1 MILNG
6 VKYACDSCIR
16 GHRASSCNHSDR
28 KLNMVRRKG
37 RPPTQ
42 CHKCR
47 ELRRTRKAHVK
58 CLCAEM
64 KAGEY
69 NLPTIMSAPETP
81 NKIESLLNPCQCK
94 DDSYCTCCKPKF
106 SAFLSRAYSPRVV
119 EQTARSLSQSLRHP
133 SVSEPVTPV
142 GIVQRSNVAAVCPSG
157 PAAPCC
163 KTEPS
168 TRTGSLSKDY
178 SMGRMLSL
186 PMGRPMGQRPPHVQ
200 IPGPWT
206 GVPQRP
212 SGSIQLPPLPATA
225 RAPERTE
232 GLAEHMERPSCGCG
246 CDCSKRLDMLIQ
258 AIESRI
264 GLGRPLAP
272 AVRPTGSDRPI
283 GSDRPMRM
291 DRGDAEWAMRLLPPR
306 SHERPLAS
314 ARTLQPV
321 PSVRHR
327 TLSTGS
333 LTHSSLSAPQT
344 ARQPSFGQ
352 FPAPNMTR
360 ERSSSHSSTLS
371 TASTVRALPQTS
383 GPEQSVGRKRSG
395 FAEGIVP
402 PIVSSAWQQPSLP
415 SVSQGSTCC
424 APKVPAVTQGSNV
437 PAATQAP
444 NVSTTSQVPN
454 VPATS
459 QAPNVPATTQT
470 PNVSATSQ
478 ALKVSNV
485 PQITVSQDSKPD
497 PCKCPQTAQQAL
509 PGMTCCDTKQSTT
522 ACCNDKTSSCAC
534 CKKAGWVPGTASN
547 AHMDGDGALACSC
560 GCHKPFGECTDCI
573 KDNCESLLYKSIL

>member
-6 VKYACDSCIR
+6 VKYSCETCIR
-16 GHRASSCNHSDR
+16 GHRASNCGHFDR
-28 KLNMVRRKG
+28 KLNIVRRKG

-42 CHKCR
+42 CNKCR

-58 CLCAEM
+58 CLCSEM
-64 KAGEY
+64 KADEF
-69 NLPTIMSAPETP
+69 NMPTITSAPETP

-119 EQTARSLSQSLRHP
+119 EQTAQSLSQSLRHP
-133 SVSEPVTPV
+133 SVSEPATPA
-142 GIVQRSNVAAVCPSG
+142 GINQRSNVVCPSG

-163 KTEPS
+163 KTEPA

-186 PMGRPMGQRPPHVQ
+186 PIGPMRQRPPHGQ

-206 GVPQRP
+206 AVPQRP
-212 SGSIQLPPLPATA
+212 GSIQLPPLPATA

-272 AVRPTGSDRPI
+272 AVRPTADRPQ
-283 GSDRPMRM
+283 RM

-306 SHERPLAS
+306 SHERPPAT

-321 PSVRHR
+321 HNVRHR
-327 TLSTGS
+327 TLSIGS
-333 LTHSSLSAPQT
+333 LAPNSSLSAPQT
-344 ARQPSFGQ
+344 ARQPSFGP
-352 FPAPNMTR
+352 FPARNVTR

-371 TASTVRALPQTS
+371 ATSTVRALPQTS
-383 GPEQSVGRKRSG
+383 SEEQTVGRKRG

-402 PIVSSAWQQPSLP
+402 PIVSSSWQQPSLP
-415 SVSQGSTCC
+415 SVSQAPASCC
-424 APKVPAVTQGSNV
+424 
-437 PAATQAP
+437 
-444 NVSTTSQVPN
+444 
-454 VPATS
+454 
-459 QAPNVPATTQT
+459 APNVPATTQA
-470 PNVSATSQ
+470 PQQSAT
-478 ALKVSNV
+478 APKVSNV
-485 PQITVSQDSKPD
+485 PQILVSQDPKPL
-497 PCKCPQTAQQAL
+497 CKCPQTAQQAL
-509 PGMTCCDTKQSTT
+509 PGMTCCDTKQSAT
-522 ACCNDKTSSCAC
+522 ACCDGKTSNSCAC

-547 AHMDGDGALACSC
+547 AQMDGDGALACSC

-573 KDNCESLLYKSIL
+573 EDNCESLLYKSNL

>member
-1 MILNG
+1 
-6 VKYACDSCIR
+6 
-16 GHRASSCNHSDR
+16 
-28 KLNMVRRKG
+28 
-37 RPPTQ
+37 
-42 CHKCR
+42 
-47 ELRRTRKAHVK
+47 
-58 CLCAEM
+58 
-64 KAGEY
+64 
-69 NLPTIMSAPETP
+69 
-81 NKIESLLNPCQCK
+81 SLLNPCQCK

-133 SVSEPVTPV
+133 SVSEPATPV

-168 TRTGSLSKDY
+168 TRTGSLNKDY

-186 PMGRPMGQRPPHVQ
+186 PMGPMGQRPPHVQ
-200 IPGPWT
+200 MPGPWT

-212 SGSIQLPPLPATA
+212 SGSIQLPPLPASA
-225 RAPERTE
+225 RAPERTDE
-232 GLAEHMERPSCGCG
+232 LAEHMERPSCGCG

-272 AVRPTGSDRPI
+272 AVRPI
-283 GSDRPMRM
+283 GSDQPMNRPMRM

-314 ARTLQPV
+314 AQTLQPV
-321 PSVRHR
+321 SSVRHR

-333 LTHSSLSAPQT
+333 LAHSSLSAPQT
-344 ARQPSFGQ
+344 ARQPSFGP
-352 FPAPNMTR
+352 FPAPSVTR

-371 TASTVRALPQTS
+371 TSSTVRALPHS
-383 GPEQSVGRKRSG
+383 GSEQSVGRKRSG

-402 PIVSSAWQQPSLP
+402 PIVSAWQQPSLP
-415 SVSQGSTCC
+415 SVSQGATCC
-424 APKVPAVTQGSNV
+424 ASKVPAVTQGTNV
-437 PAATQAP
+437 PAVTQSSNVSTTSQAP
-444 NVSTTSQVPN
+444 NVSTPR
-454 VPATS
+454 P
-459 QAPNVPATTQT
+459 APN
-470 PNVSATSQ
+470 
-478 ALKVSNV
+478 VSNV
-485 PQITVSQDSKPD
+485 PQVTVSQDPKPD

-573 KDNCESLLYKSIL
+573 EDNCESLLYKSNL

>member
-1 MILNG
+1 
-6 VKYACDSCIR
+6 
-16 GHRASSCNHSDR
+16 
-28 KLNMVRRKG
+28 MVRRKG

-69 NLPTIMSAPETP
+69 SLPTITSAPETP
-81 NKIESLLNPCQCK
+81 NKMRRTDGGKQGKVSSIESLLNPCQCK
-94 DDSYCTCCKPKF
+94 DNSYCTCCKPKF
-106 SAFLSRAYSPRVV
+106 SAFLSRTYSPRVV
-119 EQTARSLSQSLRHP
+119 EQTARTLSQSLKHP
-133 SVSEPVTPV
+133 SVSEPATPV
-142 GIVQRSNVAAVCPSG
+142 GVINQRPTIASMCPSG

-163 KTEPS
+163 KTEPA

-186 PMGRPMGQRPPHVQ
+186 PMAGQRPPQVQ

-206 GVPQRP
+206 GVPHQRP

-225 RAPERTE
+225 RAPERHME
-232 GLAEHMERPSCGCG
+232 SPAEHMERPSCGCG

-272 AVRPTGSDRPI
+272 AIRPMTAGA
-283 GSDRPMRM
+283 DRPMRM

-306 SHERPLAS
+306 SLERPPPAT
-314 ARTLQPV
+314 ARTLQPPV
-321 PSVRHR
+321 QSVRHNR
-327 TLSTGS
+327 TLSIGS
-333 LTHSSLSAPQT
+333 FTPHSSSAPQT
-344 ARQPSFGQ
+344 ARRPSFGP
-352 FPAPNMTR
+352 FPALGVTR

-371 TASTVRALPQTS
+371 ATSTIRALPQTS
-383 GPEQSVGRKRSG
+383 AGPEEQGMVRKRGG

-415 SVSQGSTCC
+415 SVSQGSTSSCC
-424 APKVPAVTQGSNV
+424 APQI
-437 PAATQAP
+437 
-444 NVSTTSQVPN
+444 
-454 VPATS
+454 PATS
-459 QAPNVPATTQT
+459 QAPQAPATTQA
-470 PNVSATSQ
+470 P
-478 ALKVSNV
+478 KVSPTQV
-485 PQITVSQDSKPD
+485 PQILVSQEPKSA

-509 PGMTCCDTKQSTT
+509 PGMTCCDTKQSTKS
-522 ACCNDKTSSCAC
+522 CCDDKTSSCAC
-534 CKKAGWVPGTASN
+534 CKQAGWVPGTASN
-547 AHMDGDGALACSC
+547 ARLDGDGALACSC

-573 KDNCESLLYKSIL
+573 KDNCESLLYKSNL